1 MTRERY
7 GIRRFALLNTAGY
20 SLGLFPLETPL
31 SVYGANNLGKSAS
44 INALQFPILARMSD
58 MSFGKYS
65 LEQSRRFYFAS
76 DTSYI
81 LVELALAHGPHV
93 IGVAGRGPGG
103 GFGHQFFAYRG
114 KLDLDHY
121 QRGGSCLRQREL
133 FANLERQGIK
143 AHEVKP
149 EELRRLLMG
158 GHTAIPLD
166 LTLIPLRSTSE
177 QSLKTFRALFINL
190 LHMREI
196 TAAKLKQLFLDAF
209 EHSLRSGSVDYIAA
223 TEEAFRDVRRMEQDY
238 QALVAAGPLIEA
250 LASGVAQRDLLRG
263 KLHRL
268 SPLLDALLGAWQDYA
283 GARREELVIQAEHY
297 RREQDGL
304 QQEQRS
310 STSELMRL
318 EREISETQRWLGEL
332 AVLKNR
338 FALVDDVQVL
348 EQQLLAA
355 KDVHDEL
362 AGALAQ
368 SRQFSS
374 GDLDERVRDLE
385 QRLKSV
391 KQQLDHADNNSY
403 SRLREAFSQQ
413 DVDRL
418 MRLFNGQLFSLPL
431 VDKSGE
437 KGIQAEG
444 DNWVG
449 AVEAVLSRF
458 KGDRFEVP
466 GLSVDLS
473 GIEPPEPQALADRT
487 ALLDQKDR
495 LDRELKQLKAQQAV
509 TADRAASKTQ
519 AEAFYRQVLDAQKAL
534 EDFRRCQ
541 TLAAQEAA
549 RLEQLAEA
557 EAAQDE
563 LKRASDAFTERVQ
576 QISAKLQLVGRQLA
590 DLEAKERTLEDA
602 LRRRQLLPAS
612 LPFGTPCMDPMDDS
626 LDNLLPLLNDYQDTW
641 QALQRMDGQIEA
653 LYAQVRLKG
662 VAKFDNEDD
671 PERRA
676 QLLVNAY
683 AHRQDEALTLAK
695 ARRAAVTDIA
705 RTLRNIRND
714 YDSLE
719 HQLAMFNRE
728 INKRQVSNLQSFRIA
743 LSPNREALKHIDQII
758 HSAGQYE
765 QGETLSVFDFGQSDD
780 RDARNEQAKEYLAR
794 LVAANNN
801 QLGLRDLFELA
812 FELTKVGGQ
821 PVIHT
826 DIDGA
831 ASNGTTMTIKALT
844 NMYLLLHLM
853 DREQAGRIRLPYYLD
868 EAADIDE
875 RNQQALIETSLQLGF
890 VPILASVKPQV
901 SAEVAIDLEGGSGP
915 DGIYIDEADWK
926 FIRRRQAPAEPG
938 SGEQHSEPA
947 VTPVMS

>member
-1 MTRERY
+1 MSQERY

-65 LEQSRRFYFAS
+65 LEQSRKFYFAS

-81 LVELALAHGPHV
+81 LVEVSLPHGPHV

-103 GFGHQFFAYRG
+103 GFGHQFFAYAG
-114 KLDLDHY
+114 ELDLEHY
-121 QRGGSCLRQREL
+121 QQNGTCLRQREL
-133 FANLERQGIK
+133 FKNLGQAGII
-143 AHEVKP
+143 AYELKP
-149 EELRRLLMG
+149 DELRRLLVG
-158 GHTAIPLD
+158 GHTSIPLD

-238 QALVAAGPLIEA
+238 QALVTAGPLIEA
-250 LASGVAQRDLLRG
+250 LASGAAQRDLLRG
-263 KLHRL
+263 KMYRL
-268 SPLLDALLGAWQDYA
+268 SPLLDSLLGTWHDYSD
-283 GARREELVIQAEHY
+283 ARKEELVIQAEHY
-297 RREQDGL
+297 RAEQDGL
-304 QQEQRS
+304 QNGQRG

-318 EREISETQRWLGEL
+318 EREISEIQRWLGEL

-338 FALVDDVQVL
+338 FALINDAKVL
-348 EQQLLAA
+348 EEQLLAA
-355 KDVHDEL
+355 KDAHDEL

-374 GDLDERVRDLE
+374 EDLDERLRDLE
-385 QRLKSV
+385 KRLKSV

-403 SRLREAFSQQ
+403 SRLREEFSQQ

-431 VDKSGE
+431 GE
-437 KGIQAEG
+437 KGIQADG
-444 DNWVG
+444 DDWIK
-449 AVEAVLSRF
+449 AVEAVLERF
-458 KGDRFEVP
+458 KGECFEVP
-466 GLSVDLS
+466 GLSINVAS
-473 GIEPPEPQALADRT
+473 IEPPALQALADRA
-487 ALLDQKDR
+487 ALRDQKDR
-495 LDRELKQLKAQQAV
+495 LERELKQLKTQASV
-509 TADRAASKTQ
+509 AADRAASKTQ
-519 AEAFYRQVLDAQKAL
+519 AEQLYQAVLDAQKAL
-534 EDFRRCQ
+534 EDYRKSQ
-541 TLAAQEAA
+541 TLAAEEAQK
-549 RLEQLAEA
+549 LERLAEI
-557 EAAQDE
+557 EGVQDE
-563 LKRASDAFTERVQ
+563 LKRTSDAFTERVQ
-576 QISAKLQLVGRQLA
+576 QLSAKLQLVGRQLA

-602 LRRRQLLPAS
+602 LRRRQLLPAD
-612 LPFGTPCMDPMDDS
+612 LPFGTPFMDPVDDS

-641 QALQRMDGQIEA
+641 QALQRIDGQIEA
-653 LYAQVRLKG
+653 LYAQIRLKG
-662 VAKFDNEDD
+662 VAKFDSEDD
-671 PERRA
+671 AERRI

-705 RTLRNIRND
+705 RTLRNIRSD
-714 YDSLE
+714 YDNLE
-719 HQLAMFNRE
+719 HQLALFNRE
-728 INKRQVSNLQSFRIA
+728 INKRQVSNLQSFRIVLA
-743 LSPNREALKHIDQII
+743 PNKEALRHIDQII

-765 QGETLSVFDFGQSDD
+765 EGETLSVFDLSQSAEQ
-780 RDARNEQAKEYLAR
+780 DAKNEEAKEYLSR
-794 LVAANNN
+794 LVAANGN
-801 QLGLRDLFELA
+801 QLGLKDLFELA
-812 FELTKVGGQ
+812 FEITKVGGQ
-821 PVIHT
+821 PIIHT

-875 RNQQALIETSLQLGF
+875 RNQTALIETSLQLGF

-901 SAEVAIDLEGGSGP
+901 SAHVAIDLEGGSGP
-915 DGIYIDEADWK
+915 NGIYIDEADWK
-926 FIRRRQAPAEPG
+926 FIKPRQDRPNDLVSPQTQAE
-938 SGEQHSEPA
+938 EA
-947 VTPVMS
+947 AI

>member
-1 MTRERY
+1 MSQERY

-31 SVYGANNLGKSAS
+31 SIYGANNLGKSAS

-65 LEQSRRFYFAS
+65 LEQSRKFYFAT

-81 LVELALAHGPHV
+81 LVEVSLPHGPHV

-114 KLDLDHY
+114 ELDLDHY
-121 QRGGSCLRQREL
+121 QRDGTCLRQREL
-133 FANLERQGIK
+133 FNNLEREGIK
-143 AHEVKP
+143 AYELKP
-149 EELRRLLMG
+149 DELRRLLVG
-158 GHTAIPLD
+158 GHTSIPLD

-177 QSLKTFRALFINL
+177 QSLKTFRSLFINL

-223 TEEAFRDVRRMEQDY
+223 CEEAFRDVRRMEQDY
-238 QALVAAGPLIEA
+238 QALVSAGPLVEA
-250 LASGVAQRDLLRG
+250 LANGVSQREILRG
-263 KLHRL
+263 KLHRI
-268 SPLLDALLGAWQDYA
+268 SPLLDSLLGTWQDYS

-297 RREQDGL
+297 RNEQDGL
-304 QQEQRS
+304 QNDQRGGTQEM
-310 STSELMRL
+310 MRL
-318 EREISETQRWLGEL
+318 ERAITENQRWLGEL

-338 FALVDDVQVL
+338 FALVDDAKVL

-355 KDVHDEL
+355 KDAHDEL

-368 SRQFSS
+368 SRQFSAE
-374 GDLDERVRDLE
+374 DLDERLRDLE
-385 QRLKSV
+385 KRLKAV

-403 SRLREAFSQQ
+403 SRLREEFSQA

-431 VDKSGE
+431 GE
-437 KGIQAEG
+437 KGIQLDDGEA
-444 DNWVG
+444 WVKTL
-449 AVEAVLSRF
+449 ESVLDQF
-458 KGDRFEVP
+458 KGSQFEVP

-473 GIEPPEPQALADRT
+473 SIEPPALQALADRA
-487 ALLDQKDR
+487 ALRDQKDR
-495 LDRELKQLKAQQAV
+495 LEREFKQLKTQQSVA
-509 TADRAASKTQ
+509 ADRAASKAQ
-519 AEAFYRQVLDAQKAL
+519 AEKLYQDVLDAQKAL
-534 EDFRRCQ
+534 EDFRKAQ
-541 TLAAQEAA
+541 TLSAEEPAK
-549 RLEQLAEA
+549 LEQLAQLEA
-557 EAAQDE
+557 TQDE
-563 LKRASDAFTERVQ
+563 LKRSADAFTERVQ
-576 QISAKLQLVGRQLA
+576 QLSAKLQLVGRQLA

-602 LRRRQLLPAS
+602 LRRRQLLPAD
-612 LPFGTPCMDPMDDS
+612 LPFGKPFMDPVDDS

-641 QALQRMDGQIEA
+641 QALQRIDGQIEA

-662 VAKFDNEDD
+662 VAKFDSEDD
-671 PERRA
+671 AERRL
-676 QLLVNAY
+676 QLLINAY

-705 RTLRNIRND
+705 RTLRNIRSD
-714 YDSLE
+714 YDNLE
-719 HQLAMFNRE
+719 HQLALFNRE
-728 INKRQVSNLQSFRIA
+728 INKRQVSNLASFRIVLA
-743 LSPNREALKHIDQII
+743 PNKEALRHIDQII

-765 QGETLSVFDFGQSDD
+765 EGETLSVFDLTNSSDQ
-780 RDARNEQAKEYLAR
+780 DAKNEEAKEYLAR
-794 LVAANNN
+794 LVAANGN
-801 QLGLRDLFELA
+801 QLGLKDLFELA
-812 FELTKVGGQ
+812 FEITKVNGQ

-875 RNQQALIETSLQLGF
+875 RNQQALIETSQQLGF
-890 VPILASVKPQV
+890 TPILASVKPQV
-901 SAEVAIDLEGGSGP
+901 SANVAIDLEGGSGP
-915 DGIYIDEADWK
+915 NGIYIDEADWK
-926 FIRRRQAPAEPG
+926 FIKRREVAKAA
-938 SGEQHSEPA
+938 SEQQDEAVEPA
-947 VTPVMS
+947 

>member
-1 MTRERY
+1 MSQERY

-20 SLGLFPLETPL
+20 SLGLFPLENPL

-65 LEQSRRFYFAS
+65 LEQSRKFYFAT

-81 LVELALAHGPHV
+81 LVEVSLPHGPHV

-103 GFGHQFFAYRG
+103 GFGHQFFAYQG
-114 KLDLDHY
+114 SLDLDHY
-121 QRGGSCLRQREL
+121 QKNGTCLRQREL
-133 FANLERQGIK
+133 FANLEREGIK
-143 AHEVKP
+143 AYELKP
-149 EELRRLLMG
+149 DELRRLLVG
-158 GHTAIPLD
+158 GHTSIPLD

-177 QSLKTFRALFINL
+177 HSLKTFRALFINL

-238 QALVAAGPLIEA
+238 QALVAAGPLVEA
-250 LASGVAQRDLLRG
+250 LANGVTQREILRG

-268 SPLLDALLGAWQDYA
+268 SPLLDSLLGTWHDYS

-297 RREQDGL
+297 RSEQDGL
-304 QQEQRS
+304 QNEQRGG
-310 STSELMRL
+310 TTELMRL
-318 EREISETQRWLGEL
+318 EREITETQRWLGEL

-338 FALVDDVQVL
+338 FALVEDAKVL

-355 KDVHDEL
+355 KDAHDEL

-368 SRQFSS
+368 SRQFSTE
-374 GDLDERVRDLE
+374 DLDERVRDLE
-385 QRLKSV
+385 KRLKAV

-403 SRLREAFSQQ
+403 SRLREEFSQA

-431 VDKSGE
+431 GE
-437 KGIQAEG
+437 KGIQLDDA
-444 DNWVG
+444 DAWVKTL
-449 AVEAVLSRF
+449 EAVLDGF
-458 KGDRFEVP
+458 KGDHFIVP
-466 GLSVDLS
+466 GLEVDLS
-473 GIEPPEPQALADRT
+473 HIEPPALQALADRA
-487 ALLDQKDR
+487 ALRDQKDR
-495 LDRELKQLKAQQAV
+495 LERELKQLKTQQSVA
-509 TADRAASKTQ
+509 ADRSASKAQ
-519 AEAFYRQVLDAQKAL
+519 AEQLYQAVLDAQKAL
-534 EDFRRCQ
+534 EDFRKTQ
-541 TLAAQEAA
+541 TLTAEEPAKLEKLAVLEAS
-549 RLEQLAEA
+549 
-557 EAAQDE
+557 QDE
-563 LKRASDAFTERVQ
+563 LKRSSDAFTERVQ
-576 QISAKLQLVGRQLA
+576 QLSAKLQLVGRQLA

-602 LRRRQLLPAS
+602 LRRRQLLPAD
-612 LPFGTPCMDPMDDS
+612 LPFGTPFTDPVDDS

-641 QALQRMDGQIEA
+641 QALQRIDGQIDA

-662 VAKFDNEDD
+662 VAKFDSEEDA
-671 PERRA
+671 ERRL
-676 QLLVNAY
+676 QLLINAY

-705 RTLRNIRND
+705 RTLRNIRSD
-714 YDSLE
+714 YDNLE
-719 HQLAMFNRE
+719 HQLALFNRE
-728 INKRQVSNLQSFRIA
+728 INKRQVSNLASFRIVLAPNKDA
-743 LSPNREALKHIDQII
+743 LRHIDQII

-765 QGETLSVFDFGQSDD
+765 EGETLSVFDLTQSAEQ
-780 RDARNEQAKEYLAR
+780 DAKNEEAKEYLAR
-794 LVAANNN
+794 LVAANGN
-801 QLGLRDLFELA
+801 QLGLKDLFELA
-812 FELTKVGGQ
+812 FEITKVHGQ

-875 RNQQALIETSLQLGF
+875 RNQQALIETSAQLGF
-890 VPILASVKPQV
+890 TPILASVKPQV
-901 SAEVAIDLEGGSGP
+901 SAHVAIDLEGGSGP
-915 DGIYIDEADWK
+915 NGIYIDEADWK
-926 FIRRRQAPAEPG
+926 FIKPREKAASPAIAEATG
-938 SGEQHSEPA
+938 SEVEPA
-947 VTPVMS
+947 

>member
-1 MTRERY
+1 MSQERY

-31 SVYGANNLGKSAS
+31 SIYGANNLGKSAS

-65 LEQSRRFYFAS
+65 LEQSRKFYFAT

-81 LVELALAHGPHV
+81 LVEVSLPHGPHV

-114 KLDLDHY
+114 ELNLEHY
-121 QRGGSCLRQREL
+121 QRDGTCLRQREL
-133 FANLERQGIK
+133 FNSLEREGIK
-143 AHEVKP
+143 AYELKP
-149 EELRRLLMG
+149 DELRRLLVG
-158 GHTAIPLD
+158 GHTSIPLD

-177 QSLKTFRALFINL
+177 QSLKTFRSLFINL

-223 TEEAFRDVRRMEQDY
+223 CEEAFRDVRRMEQDY
-238 QALVAAGPLIEA
+238 QALVSAGPLVEA
-250 LASGVAQRDLLRG
+250 LANGVAQRETLRG
-263 KLHRL
+263 KLHRI
-268 SPLLDALLGAWQDYA
+268 SPLLDSLLGTWQDYS

-297 RREQDGL
+297 RNEQDGL
-304 QQEQRS
+304 QSEQRGG
-310 STSELMRL
+310 TQEMMRL
-318 EREISETQRWLGEL
+318 ERAITENQRWLGEL

-338 FALVDDVQVL
+338 FALVENAKVL

-355 KDVHDEL
+355 KDAHDEL

-368 SRQFSS
+368 SRQFSAE
-374 GDLDERVRDLE
+374 DLDERLRDLE
-385 QRLKSV
+385 KRLKAV

-403 SRLREAFSQQ
+403 SRLREEFSQA

-431 VDKSGE
+431 GE
-437 KGIQAEG
+437 KGIQLDDGEA
-444 DNWVG
+444 WVKTL
-449 AVEAVLSRF
+449 ETVLDQF
-458 KGDRFEVP
+458 KGSQFEVP
-466 GLSVDLS
+466 GLSIDLS
-473 GIEPPEPQALADRT
+473 HIEPPALQALADRA
-487 ALLDQKDR
+487 ALRDQKDR
-495 LDRELKQLKAQQAV
+495 LERELKQLKTQQSVA
-509 TADRAASKTQ
+509 ADRAASKAQ
-519 AEAFYRQVLDAQKAL
+519 AEKLYQDVLDAQKAL
-534 EDFRRCQ
+534 EDFRKSQ
-541 TLAAQEAA
+541 TLAAEEPAKLEELAQLEAT
-549 RLEQLAEA
+549 
-557 EAAQDE
+557 QDE
-563 LKRASDAFTERVQ
+563 LKRSADAFTERVQ
-576 QISAKLQLVGRQLA
+576 QLSAKLQLVGRQLA

-602 LRRRQLLPAS
+602 LRRRQLLPAD
-612 LPFGTPCMDPMDDS
+612 LPFGKPFMDPVDDS

-641 QALQRMDGQIEA
+641 QALQRIDGQIEA

-662 VAKFDNEDD
+662 VAKFDSEDD
-671 PERRA
+671 AERRL
-676 QLLVNAY
+676 QLLINAY

-705 RTLRNIRND
+705 RTLRNIRSD
-714 YDSLE
+714 YDNLE
-719 HQLAMFNRE
+719 HQLALFNRE
-728 INKRQVSNLQSFRIA
+728 INKRQVSNLSSFRIVLA
-743 LSPNREALKHIDQII
+743 PNKEALRHIDQII

-765 QGETLSVFDFGQSDD
+765 EGETLSVFDLTNSSDQ
-780 RDARNEQAKEYLAR
+780 DAKNEEAKEYLAR
-794 LVAANNN
+794 LVAANGN
-801 QLGLRDLFELA
+801 QLGLKDLFELA
-812 FELTKVGGQ
+812 FEITKVHGQ

-875 RNQQALIETSLQLGF
+875 RNQQALIETSQQLGF
-890 VPILASVKPQV
+890 TPILASVKPQV
-901 SAEVAIDLEGGSGP
+901 SANVAIDLEGGSGP
-915 DGIYIDEADWK
+915 NGIYIDEADWK
-926 FIRRRQAPAEPG
+926 FIKRRDVATATQDAKDEAAEP
-938 SGEQHSEPA
+938 A
-947 VTPVMS
+947 

>member
-1 MTRERY
+1 MTDERY

-44 INALQFPILARMSD
+44 INALQFPILARLSD

-81 LVELALAHGPHV
+81 LIEVALPHGPHV

-103 GFGHQFFAYRG
+103 GFGHQFFAYAG
-114 KLDLDHY
+114 ELDLAHY
-121 QRGGSCLRQREL
+121 QKDGTCLRQREL
-133 FANLERQGIK
+133 FASLEQAGIK
-143 AHEVKP
+143 AWEIKP
-149 EELRRLLMG
+149 DELRRLLVG
-158 GHTAIPLD
+158 GHTSIPLD

-238 QALVAAGPLIEA
+238 QALVAAGPLVEA
-250 LASGVAQRDLLRG
+250 LAAGVTQRDVLRG

-268 SPLLDALLGAWQDYA
+268 SPLLDSLLGAWQEYA
-283 GARREELVIQAEHY
+283 GERRDELVIQAEHY
-297 RREQDGL
+297 RREQDRL
-304 QQEQRS
+304 QHEQRG

-318 EREISETQRWLGEL
+318 EREISDIQRWLGEL

-338 FALVDDVQVL
+338 FALIEDAKVL

-355 KDVHDEL
+355 KDAHDEL

-374 GDLDERVRDLE
+374 GDLDQRLHDLE

-391 KQQLDHADNNSY
+391 RQQIEHADNNSY
-403 SRLREAFSQQ
+403 ARLREEFSQA
-413 DVDRL
+413 DVERL
-418 MRLFNGQLFSLPL
+418 MRLFNGALFSLPL
-431 VDKSGE
+431 GEAGIALDDGDAWVKSLE
-437 KGIQAEG
+437 S
-444 DNWVG
+444 
-449 AVEAVLSRF
+449 VLAGF
-458 KGDRFEVP
+458 KGERFEAP
-466 GLSVDLS
+466 GLSIDLS
-473 GIEPPEPQALADRT
+473 RIEPPALQALADRA
-487 ALLDQKDR
+487 ALREQKDR
-495 LDRELKQLKAQQAV
+495 LERELKQLKTQQSVA
-509 TADRAASKTQ
+509 ADLSASKAQ
-519 AEAFYRQVLDAQKAL
+519 AEQLYQAVLDAQKAL
-534 EDFRRCQ
+534 EDFRRSQ
-541 TLAAQEAA
+541 TLAAEESA
-549 RLEQLAEA
+549 RLEQLAQA
-557 EAAQDE
+557 EALQDD
-563 LKRASDAFTERVQ
+563 LKRSSDSFAERVQ

-590 DLEAKERTLEDA
+590 DLEAKERTLADA
-602 LRRRQLLPAS
+602 LRRRQLLPAD
-612 LPFGTPCMDPMDDS
+612 LPQGTPYMEAVDDS
-626 LDNLLPLLNDYQDTW
+626 LDNLLPLLGDYQDSW
-641 QALQRMDGQIEA
+641 QALQRIDGQIEA

-662 VAKFDNEDD
+662 VAKFDSEDD
-671 PERRA
+671 PERRL

-719 HQLAMFNRE
+719 HQLALFNRE
-728 INKRQVSNLQSFRIA
+728 INKRQVSNLESFRIVLA
-743 LSPNREALKHIDQII
+743 PNRDALRHIDQII
-758 HSAGQYE
+758 HSAGQYQE
-765 QGETLSVFDFGQSDD
+765 GETLSVFDLSQSAEQ
-780 RDARNEQAKEYLAR
+780 DARNEEAKEYLAR
-794 LVAANNN
+794 LVAANHN
-801 QLGLRDLFELA
+801 QLGLKDLFELA
-812 FELTKVGGQ
+812 FEITKVGGQ

-875 RNQQALIETSLQLGF
+875 RNQQALIETSRQLGF

-901 SAEVAIDLEGGSGP
+901 SAHVAIDLESGSGP
-915 DGIYIDEADWK
+915 NGIYIDEADWK
-926 FIRRRQAPAEPG
+926 FIKPREPQVTTATAI
-938 SGEQHSEPA
+938 EEPA
-947 VTPVMS
+947 

>member
-1 MTRERY
+1 MSQERY

-20 SLGLFPLETPL
+20 TLGLFPLEEPL
-31 SVYGANNLGKSAS
+31 SIYGANNLGKSAS
-44 INALQFPILARMSD
+44 INALQFPILARLSD

-81 LVELALAHGPHV
+81 LVEVALAHGPHV

-103 GFGHQFFAYRG
+103 GFGHQFFAYAG
-114 KLDLDHY
+114 ELDLDHY
-121 QRGGSCLRQREL
+121 QKDGTCLRQREL
-133 FANLERQGIK
+133 FANLGQAGIV
-143 AHEVKP
+143 AYELKP
-149 EELRRLLMG
+149 EELRRLLVG
-158 GHTAIPLD
+158 GHTSIPLD

-238 QALVAAGPLIEA
+238 QALVAAGPLVEA
-250 LASGVAQRDLLRG
+250 LAAGVTQREALRG

-268 SPLLDALLGAWQDYA
+268 SPLLDNLLGAWQDYA
-283 GARREELVIQAEHY
+283 GARKDELLAQAEHY
-297 RREQDGL
+297 RHEQDGL
-304 QQEQRS
+304 QNEQRG
-310 STSELMRL
+310 STAELMRL
-318 EREISETQRWLGEL
+318 EREISDIQRWLGEL
-332 AVLKNR
+332 AVLNNR

-348 EQQLLAA
+348 EQQLFAA
-355 KDVHDEL
+355 KDAHDEL

-374 GDLDERVRDLE
+374 DDLDQRVRDLE

-391 KQQLDHADNNSY
+391 RQQLDHADNNSY
-403 SRLREAFSQQ
+403 SRLREEFSQQ

-431 VDKSGE
+431 GE
-437 KGIQAEG
+437 NGIQADG
-444 DNWVG
+444 DAWVG
-449 AVEAVLSRF
+449 AVEAVLARF
-458 KGDRFEVP
+458 TGDRFEVP
-466 GLSVDLS
+466 GLSIDLS
-473 GIEPPEPQALADRT
+473 LIEPPALQALADRA
-487 ALLDQKDR
+487 ALRDQRDR
-495 LDRELKQLKAQQAV
+495 LERELKQLKTQQAV
-509 TADRAASKTQ
+509 AADRAASKARSEQLYQ
-519 AEAFYRQVLDAQKAL
+519 AVLDAQKAL
-534 EDFRRCQ
+534 EDFRRSQ
-541 TLAAQEAA
+541 TLGAEQPGK
-549 RLEQLAEA
+549 LERLAEA

-563 LKRASDAFTERVQ
+563 LKRATDSFTERVQ
-576 QISAKLQLVGRQLA
+576 QLSAKLQLIGRQLA

-602 LRRRQLLPAS
+602 LRRRQLLPAN
-612 LPFGTPCMDPMDDS
+612 LPFGTPFVDPVDDS
-626 LDNLLPLLNDYQDTW
+626 LENLLPLLNDYQDSW
-641 QALQRMDGQIEA
+641 QALQRIDGQIEA

-662 VAKFDNEDD
+662 VAKFDSEED
-671 PERRA
+671 PERRLH
-676 QLLVNAY
+676 LLVNAY

-705 RTLRNIRND
+705 RTLRNIRSD
-714 YDSLE
+714 YDNLE
-719 HQLAMFNRE
+719 HQLALFNRE
-728 INKRQVSNLQSFRIA
+728 INKRQVSNLESFRIVLAPNKDA
-743 LSPNREALKHIDQII
+743 LRHIDQII

-765 QGETLSVFDFGQSDD
+765 EGETLSVFDLSQSAEQDAKNEEA
-780 RDARNEQAKEYLAR
+780 RDYLAR
-794 LVAANNN
+794 LVAANHN
-801 QLGLRDLFELA
+801 QLGLKDLFELA
-812 FELTKVGGQ
+812 FEITKVGGQ
-821 PVIHT
+821 PVMHT

-853 DREQAGRIRLPYYLD
+853 DRERAGQIRLPYYLD

-901 SAEVAIDLEGGSGP
+901 SADVAIDLEGGSTP
-915 DGIYIDEADWK
+915 SGIYLDEADWK
-926 FIRRRQAPAEPG
+926 FIRRRTSTDESRAARAAATET
-938 SGEQHSEPA
+938 A
-947 VTPVMS
+947 

>member
-1 MTRERY
+1 MSQERY

-31 SVYGANNLGKSAS
+31 SIYGANNLGKSAS

-65 LEQSRRFYFAS
+65 LEQSRKFYFAT

-81 LVELALAHGPHV
+81 LVEVSLPHGPHV

-114 KLDLDHY
+114 ELNLEHY
-121 QRGGSCLRQREL
+121 QRDGTCLRQREL
-133 FANLERQGIK
+133 FNSLEREGIK
-143 AHEVKP
+143 AYELKP
-149 EELRRLLMG
+149 DELRRLLVG
-158 GHTAIPLD
+158 GHTSIPLD

-177 QSLKTFRALFINL
+177 QSLKTFRSLFINL

-223 TEEAFRDVRRMEQDY
+223 CEEAFRDVRRMEQDY
-238 QALVAAGPLIEA
+238 QALVSAGPLVEA
-250 LASGVAQRDLLRG
+250 LANGVGQREILRG
-263 KLHRL
+263 KLHRI
-268 SPLLDALLGAWQDYA
+268 SPLLDSLLGTWQDYS

-297 RREQDGL
+297 RNEQDGL
-304 QQEQRS
+304 QSEQRGG
-310 STSELMRL
+310 TQEMMRL
-318 EREISETQRWLGEL
+318 ERAITENQRWLGEL

-338 FALVDDVQVL
+338 FALVENAKVL
-348 EQQLLAA
+348 EQALLAA
-355 KDVHDEL
+355 KDAHDEL

-368 SRQFSS
+368 SRQFSAE
-374 GDLDERVRDLE
+374 DLDERLRDLE
-385 QRLKSV
+385 KRLKAV

-403 SRLREAFSQQ
+403 SRLREEFSQS

-431 VDKSGE
+431 GE
-437 KGIQAEG
+437 KGIQLDDGEA
-444 DNWVG
+444 WVKTL
-449 AVEAVLSRF
+449 ETVLDQF
-458 KGDRFEVP
+458 KGSQFEVP
-466 GLSVDLS
+466 GLSIDLS
-473 GIEPPEPQALADRT
+473 HIEPPALQALADRA
-487 ALLDQKDR
+487 ALRDQKDR
-495 LDRELKQLKAQQAV
+495 LERELKQLKTQQSVA
-509 TADRAASKTQ
+509 ADRAASKAQ
-519 AEAFYRQVLDAQKAL
+519 AEKLYQDVLDAQKAL
-534 EDFRRCQ
+534 EDFRKAQ
-541 TLAAQEAA
+541 TLSAEEPAKLEELAQLEAT
-549 RLEQLAEA
+549 
-557 EAAQDE
+557 QDE
-563 LKRASDAFTERVQ
+563 LKRSADAFTERVQ
-576 QISAKLQLVGRQLA
+576 QLSAKLQLVGRQLA

-602 LRRRQLLPAS
+602 LRRRQLLPAD
-612 LPFGTPCMDPMDDS
+612 LPFGKPFMDPVDDS

-641 QALQRMDGQIEA
+641 QALQRIDGQIEA

-662 VAKFDNEDD
+662 VAKFDSEDD
-671 PERRA
+671 AERRL
-676 QLLVNAY
+676 QLLINAY

-705 RTLRNIRND
+705 RTLRNIRSD
-714 YDSLE
+714 YDNLE
-719 HQLAMFNRE
+719 HQLALFNRE
-728 INKRQVSNLQSFRIA
+728 INKRQVSNLSSFRIVLAPNKDA
-743 LSPNREALKHIDQII
+743 LRHIDQII

-765 QGETLSVFDFGQSDD
+765 EGETLSVFDLTNSSDQ
-780 RDARNEQAKEYLAR
+780 DAKNEEAKEYLAR
-794 LVAANNN
+794 LVAANGN
-801 QLGLRDLFELA
+801 QLGLKDLFELA
-812 FELTKVGGQ
+812 FEITKVHGQ

-875 RNQQALIETSLQLGF
+875 RNQQALIETSQQLGF
-890 VPILASVKPQV
+890 TPILASVKPQV
-901 SAEVAIDLEGGSGP
+901 SANVAIDLEGGSGP
-915 DGIYIDEADWK
+915 NGIYIDEADWK
-926 FIRRRQAPAEPG
+926 FIKRRDVATATQDAKDEAAVPA
-938 SGEQHSEPA
+938 
-947 VTPVMS
+947 

>member
-1 MTRERY
+1 MSQERY

-20 SLGLFPLETPL
+20 SLGLFPLENPL

-65 LEQSRRFYFAS
+65 LEQSRKFYFAT

-81 LVELALAHGPHV
+81 LVEVSLPHGPHV

-103 GFGHQFFAYRG
+103 GFGHQFFAYQG
-114 KLDLDHY
+114 SLDLDHY
-121 QRGGSCLRQREL
+121 QKNGTCLRQREL
-133 FANLERQGIK
+133 FANLEREGIK
-143 AHEVKP
+143 AYELKP
-149 EELRRLLMG
+149 DELRRLLVG
-158 GHTAIPLD
+158 GHTSIPLD

-177 QSLKTFRALFINL
+177 HSLKTFRALFINL

-238 QALVAAGPLIEA
+238 QALVAAGPLVEA
-250 LASGVAQRDLLRG
+250 LANGVTQREILRG

-268 SPLLDALLGAWQDYA
+268 SPLLDSLLGTWHDYS

-297 RREQDGL
+297 RSEQDGL
-304 QQEQRS
+304 QNEQRGG
-310 STSELMRL
+310 TTELMRL
-318 EREISETQRWLGEL
+318 EREITETQRWLGEL

-338 FALVDDVQVL
+338 FALVEDAKVL

-355 KDVHDEL
+355 KDAHDEL

-368 SRQFSS
+368 SRQFSTE
-374 GDLDERVRDLE
+374 DLDERVRDLE
-385 QRLKSV
+385 KRLKAV

-403 SRLREAFSQQ
+403 SRLREEFSQA

-431 VDKSGE
+431 GE
-437 KGIQAEG
+437 KGIQLDDA
-444 DNWVG
+444 DAWVKTL
-449 AVEAVLSRF
+449 EAVLDGF
-458 KGDRFEVP
+458 KGDHFIVP
-466 GLSVDLS
+466 GLEVDLS
-473 GIEPPEPQALADRT
+473 HIEPPALQALADRA
-487 ALLDQKDR
+487 ALRDQKDR
-495 LDRELKQLKAQQAV
+495 LERELKQLKTQQSVA
-509 TADRAASKTQ
+509 ADRSASKAQ
-519 AEAFYRQVLDAQKAL
+519 AEQLYQAVLDAQKAL
-534 EDFRRCQ
+534 EDFRKTQ
-541 TLAAQEAA
+541 TLTAEEPAKLEKLAVLEAS
-549 RLEQLAEA
+549 
-557 EAAQDE
+557 QDE
-563 LKRASDAFTERVQ
+563 LKRSSDAFTERVQ
-576 QISAKLQLVGRQLA
+576 QLSAKLQLVGRQLA

-602 LRRRQLLPAS
+602 LRRRQLLPAD
-612 LPFGTPCMDPMDDS
+612 LPFGTPFTDPVDDS

-641 QALQRMDGQIEA
+641 QALQRIDGQIDA

-662 VAKFDNEDD
+662 VAKFDSEEDA
-671 PERRA
+671 ERRL
-676 QLLVNAY
+676 QLLINAY

-705 RTLRNIRND
+705 RTLRNIRSD
-714 YDSLE
+714 YDNLE
-719 HQLAMFNRE
+719 HQLALFNRE
-728 INKRQVSNLQSFRIA
+728 INKRQVSNLASFRIVLAPNKDA
-743 LSPNREALKHIDQII
+743 LRHIDQII

-765 QGETLSVFDFGQSDD
+765 EGETLSVFDLTQSAEQ
-780 RDARNEQAKEYLAR
+780 DAKNEEAKEYLAR
-794 LVAANNN
+794 LVAANGN
-801 QLGLRDLFELA
+801 QLGLKDLFELA
-812 FELTKVGGQ
+812 FEITKVHGQ

-875 RNQQALIETSLQLGF
+875 RNQQALIETSAQLGF
-890 VPILASVKPQV
+890 TPILASVKPQV
-901 SAEVAIDLEGGSGP
+901 SAHVAIDLEGGSGP
-915 DGIYIDEADWK
+915 NGIYIDEADWK
-926 FIRRRQAPAEPG
+926 FIKPREKAASPATAEATG
-938 SGEQHSEPA
+938 SEVEPA
-947 VTPVMS
+947 

>member
-1 MTRERY
+1 MSQERY

-20 SLGLFPLETPL
+20 SLGIFPLENPL

-65 LEQSRRFYFAS
+65 LEQSRKFYFAS

-81 LVELALAHGPHV
+81 LVEVMLPHGPHV

-103 GFGHQFFAYRG
+103 GFGHQFFVYQGA
-114 KLDLDHY
+114 LDLDHY
-121 QRGGSCLRQREL
+121 QQNGTCLRQREL
-133 FANLERQGIK
+133 FANLERAGIK
-143 AHEVKP
+143 AFEAKP
-149 EELRRLLMG
+149 DELRRLLVG
-158 GHTAIPLD
+158 GHTSIPLD
-166 LTLIPLRSTSE
+166 MTLIPLRSTSE

-238 QALVAAGPLIEA
+238 QALVAAGPLVEA
-250 LASGVAQRDLLRG
+250 LAAGVAQREVLRG

-268 SPLLDALLGAWQDYA
+268 SPLLDNLLGTWHDYA
-283 GARREELVIQAEHY
+283 DARKEELVIQAEHY

-304 QQEQRS
+304 QNEQRG
-310 STSELMRL
+310 STGELMRL
-318 EREISETQRWLGEL
+318 EREISEAQRWLGEL

-338 FALVDDVQVL
+338 FALVEDAHVL

-355 KDVHDEL
+355 KDAHDEL

-374 GDLDERVRDLE
+374 EDLDERLRDLE
-385 QRLKSV
+385 KRLKSV

-403 SRLREAFSQQ
+403 SRLREEFSQA

-431 VDKSGE
+431 GE
-437 KGIQAEG
+437 KGISAEG
-444 DNWVG
+444 DDWVK
-449 AVEAVLSRF
+449 AVEAVLDRF
-458 KGDRFEVP
+458 KGDTFSVP
-466 GLSVDLS
+466 GLSIDLS
-473 GIEPPEPQALADRT
+473 HIEPPALQALADRA
-487 ALLDQKDR
+487 ALRDQKDR
-495 LDRELKQLKAQQAV
+495 LERELKQLRTQHAV
-509 TADRAASKTQ
+509 AVDRAASKSQ
-519 AEAFYRQVLDAQKAL
+519 AEALYQAVLDAQKAL
-534 EDFRRCQ
+534 EDFRRSQ
-541 TLAAQEAA
+541 TLTAEEPAK
-549 RLEQLAEA
+549 LEQLAQA

-563 LKRASDAFTERVQ
+563 LKRTSDAFAERVQ
-576 QISAKLQLVGRQLA
+576 HLSAKLQLVGRQLA

-602 LRRRQLLPAS
+602 LRRRQLLPAN
-612 LPFGTPCMDPMDDS
+612 LPFGTPFMDPVDDS
-626 LDNLLPLLNDYQDTW
+626 LDNLLPLLHDYQDSW
-641 QALQRMDGQIEA
+641 QALQRVDGQIEA
-653 LYAQVRLKG
+653 LYAQVRLRG
-662 VAKFDNEDD
+662 VAKFDSEED
-671 PERRA
+671 PERRL

-705 RTLRNIRND
+705 RTLRNIRSD
-714 YDSLE
+714 YESLE
-719 HQLAMFNRE
+719 HQLALFNRE
-728 INKRQVSNLQSFRIA
+728 INKRQVSNLESFRIA
-743 LSPNREALKHIDQII
+743 LAPNKDALKHIDQII

-765 QGETLSVFDFGQSDD
+765 EGETLSVFDLSPSADQDVK
-780 RDARNEQAKEYLAR
+780 NEEAKEYLSR

-801 QLGLRDLFELA
+801 QLGLKDLFELA
-812 FELTKVGGQ
+812 FEITKVGGQ

-901 SAEVAIDLEGGSGP
+901 SAHVAIDLEGGSGP
-915 DGIYIDEADWK
+915 AGIYIDEADWK
-926 FIRRRQAPAEPG
+926 YIERREASVSTSQKPAATAEP
-938 SGEQHSEPA
+938 A
-947 VTPVMS
+947 